1 MQMLELER
9 AGPLFGNQV
18 PTGSLSCKRGVA
30 GLSGRRAVRP
40 AGGRQSM
47 LWTIAELRPQGPQ
60 RAFCPEEIL
69 QRQSA
74 CLPGSLLM
82 CVGSHAD
89 RLTGAVIK
97 FRGHSLSLKDDRP
110 ENISTAVRYLLR
122 SCSRVIIMYL
132 RVSDHGLERYLRCE
146 AAMTGFRSC

>member
-60 RAFCPEEIL
+60 RAFCRGDTAETERVL
-69 QRQSA
+69 AWQSVDVRRQP
-74 CLPGSLLM
+74 C
-82 CVGSHAD
+82 
-89 RLTGAVIK
+89 
-97 FRGHSLSLKDDRP
+97 
-110 ENISTAVRYLLR
+110 
-122 SCSRVIIMYL
+122 
-132 RVSDHGLERYLRCE
+132 
-146 AAMTGFRSC
+146 